1 MVFCKSHP
9 HRFRFFH
16 FAITFI
22 TVVRFAKTNKNLR
35 LVRPLKTNESSF
47 EIRVDR
53 VNVLVDRV
61 AVGLLSQNRGLETES
76 VPLCIVDIPRRQSI
90 RWYTLYYRLL
100 PFLATARVFTVP
112 LRDQI
117 EKLWRSLAML
127 FDEIAVDYRR
137 R

>member
-35 LVRPLKTNESSF
+35 LARPLKTNESSF

-90 RWYTLYYRLL
+90 R
-100 PFLATARVFTVP
+100 
-112 LRDQI
+112 
-117 EKLWRSLAML
+117 
-127 FDEIAVDYRR
+127 
-137 R
+137 